1 MRCMQ
6 LKLKLWM
13 GALLLMMA
21 LPVAG
26 RLYAEQLPGQP
37 YAGQVSA
44 DHPGWLLRVSA
55 RRAKRAKSKPRPVAV
70 SQAQLELSRQ
80 MVRNAYALGRGLPIR
95 QRVALMTRLL
105 YTTRPEVMAAEKE
118 EWAEELFE
126 LAQQLPGGG
135 YAAMV
140 TAPATGAGGYA
151 ATDAAPAAAGVG
163 GSPEAESAR
172 NAAIATA
179 AARLAIY
186 DADRALELLDS
197 LPSQGGQQED
207 ARMMA
212 ARLVFAVYM
221 QHHGAPG
228 AQTLLAHGRRWG
240 EHGGFPYSASA
251 IVLARLRTNEDAAEY
266 FFRQVLVNFERGQD
280 GLFGVCDF
288 ASLLERAAA
297 MEAISEDSAEEAGHN
312 IVLQLRTLAS
322 DGEGQGA
329 WSVEQKSQVLEA
341 LNNVRVS
348 TPKAYG
354 EAEKNVPGLL
364 ALRVEKV
371 AAKVEIPSVDTGLQ
385 AAFHDLAEAVRER
398 RGPEEMHAMVAQD
411 LQLVNA
417 RYTAGQCAE
426 CSAPDAQSWALVS
439 LAAYATPMT
448 IATQLSG
455 IVDPFWH
462 AYFLA
467 IAAQQVGEPTRV
479 ADPTRK
485 LVEKEEAEP
494 E

>member
-1 MRCMQ
+1 MRCMH

-13 GALLLMMA
+13 GALLLLLV

-26 RLYAEQLPGQP
+26 RLFADEVPEQA

-44 DHPGWLLRVSA
+44 GDPARLLRVSS
-55 RRAKRAKSKPRPVAV
+55 RRGKRARPKHAAV
-70 SQAQLELSRQ
+70 SQAQLELSHQ
-80 MVRNAYALGRGLPIR
+80 MVRTAYTLGRGLPIR
-95 QRVALMTRLL
+95 RRVALMTRLL
-105 YTTRPEVMAAEKE
+105 YTMRPEVMAAEKK
-118 EWAEELFE
+118 EWAEELFG

-135 YAAMV
+135 YAARAA
-140 TAPATGAGGYA
+140 APTTGASGYAAGNAAPVAGAGG
-151 ATDAAPAAAGVG
+151 
-163 GSPEAESAR
+163 SSEAESVR

-179 AARLAIY
+179 AARLAVY

-197 LPSQGGQQED
+197 LPSQGGRQED

-240 EHGGFPYSASA
+240 EHGGFPYSGSA
-251 IVLARLRTNEDAAEY
+251 VVLGRLRTNEDAAEY
-266 FFRQVLVNFERGQD
+266 FFRQVLVNFERGRD
-280 GLFGVCDF
+280 GLFGICDF

-312 IVLQLRTLAS
+312 IVDQLRKLVP
-322 DGEGQGA
+322 DEENQDA
-329 WSVEQKSQVLEA
+329 WTTKQKSQVIEA

-348 TPKAYG
+348 APKAYG

-371 AAKVEIPSVDTGLQ
+371 AAKVEIPKVDTGLQ
-385 AAFHDLAEAVRER
+385 AAFHDLAEALREQR
-398 RGPEEMHAMVAQD
+398 EPEEMRAMVVQD
-411 LQLVNA
+411 VQLVNA
-417 RYTAGQCAE
+417 RYSAGECAE
-426 CSAPDAQSWALVS
+426 CSSPDAQSWALIS
-439 LAAYATPMT
+439 LGAYATPMT
-448 IATQLSG
+448 IATQLTS
-455 IVDPFWH
+455 IEDPFWH